1 MKTIKIK
8 TYGFNENNTDED
20 IDLFFEWFDKI
31 NSDNQ
36 EERENANK
44 ILSKFEKV
52 IEINE
57 DEADR
62 IDNAINEEIFTSD
75 MSKEERKI
83 KYYNLKENK
92 ND

>member
-20 IDLFFEWFDKI
+20 IDLFFEWFDKT

-36 EERENANK
+36 EEKENANK

-62 IDNAINEEIFTSD
+62 IEKSINEAIFTSD
-75 MSKEERKI
+75 MSIRLTS
-83 KYYNLKENK
+83 NL
-92 ND
+92 DC